1 LAIQS
6 NSSKI
11 AIASD
16 LWTSKNSVY
25 AFAGTV
31 AFWIDDDW
39 NLNECV
45 LELLP
50 LSGDHSGKA
59 SGKLIFKALRRRGI
73 ETKLSKSS
81 NITMVTKL
89 MITVI
94 RRCKRC

>member
-1 LAIQS
+1 V
-6 NSSKI
+6 NESKF

-31 AFWIDDDW
+31 AFWIDDSW
-39 NLNECV
+39 QLHERV

-59 SGKLIFKALRRRGI
+59 SGKLIFKALHRRGI
-73 ETKLSKSS
+73 DTKLSQ
-81 NITMVTKL
+81 
-89 MITVI
+89 
-94 RRCKRC
+94 